1 MKAPFNALNPHIKSS
16 LAFYKTAVYALN
28 EDIIIISHY
37 ITTILNYYFRCKSLL
52 KIKSLQNRCKR
63 HSQKTQK
70 PETVAITGFRA
81 YDNL

>member
-1 MKAPFNALNPHIKSS
+1 MKSPFNSLKSHIKSS

-28 EDIIIISHY
+28 EDIIIMSHY
-37 ITTILNYYFRCKSLL
+37 LTTILNYCFRCKNLL

-63 HSQKTQK
+63 HFQKTRK
-70 PETVAITGFRA
+70 PETLAITGFRA